1 MKKEVNNNKMTEKIP
16 KSRTTPKTIPAE
28 INKASNAF
36 QFIYTFLEN
45 KYFLRLDLK
54 NISIY

>member
-16 KSRTTPKTIPAE
+16 KSRTTPKTIPEE
-28 INKASNAF
+28 INKAINAF

-45 KYFLRLDLK
+45 KYFCVY
-54 NISIY
+54 I